1 MQLNGPEF
9 SPSFEYAPPKALRQ
23 KSNARTGES
32 SSSTPSAGWLLS
44 LLREMD
50 THFCSFRDV
59 FSELQEIIANV
70 EKLFQIG
77 HHALVDDGEE
87 VEFLYDNANARSYLH
102 ESKIYELQDV
112 QQIDVLLT
120 NPSFCLKS
128 YCLQFIEL
136 LKKWKEFGE
145 ELEKG
150 DSSTSDVSTIVS
162 RIQNISDKYS
172 KISNFSYPLILTH
185 FLSSCYCCCSY
196 YYYLLGFTKRFLS

>member
-1 MQLNGPEF
+1 MSRKEYRCIFCKQFVVNASLAKLQGKNPEKQLREHQGRCKTNNP
-9 SPSFEYAPPKALRQ
+9 LR
-23 KSNARTGES
+23 KTTTS
-32 SSSTPSAGWLLS
+32 SSSCLLS
-44 LLREMD
+44 
-50 THFCSFRDV
+50 SSWSSSS
-59 FSELQEIIANV
+59 SEKV
-70 EKLFQIG
+70 KKLFQIG
-77 HHALVDDGEE
+77 RHALVDDGEE
-87 VEFLYDNANARSYLH
+87 VDFQYDNHIARSYLD
-102 ESKIYELQDV
+102 ELKIYELQDE
-112 QQIDVLLT
+112 QQIDALIT
-120 NPSFCLKS
+120 DPSFCLKS

-145 ELEKG
+145 LAKD